1 MSAGAS
7 ERIELV
13 GTQGPISIRVWAR
26 NDPARVVVIA
36 HGYGE
41 HIDRYEHVAQAL
53 RARGAEVIGPDHVG
67 HGHSEGDR
75 ALVSDMERIVDD
87 LRAVVELA
95 GARAPGSPVVLLGHS
110 MGGLLAIRYAQ
121 RFGEDLAGL
130 VITAPAVGLGP
141 VMAGWL
147 EGEIPDDP
155 IDPAVLSRDPSVGEA
170 YAADP
175 LVYHG
180 GWKRPT
186 LDAFRRA
193 DEAIAAGPGFGALPV
208 LYVHGAADQ
217 LVPIDLA
224 RPVVQR
230 LGGENV
236 TERALDDARHEVLNE
251 IDQDETIALVADF
264 AERVA

>member
-1 MSAGAS
+1 MSGGAG
-7 ERIELV
+7 ERIELE
-13 GTQGPISIRVWAR
+13 GTEGRISIRVWPR
-26 NDPARVVVIA
+26 DDPARVVVVA

-41 HIDRYEHVAQAL
+41 HVDRYEHVAQAL
-53 RARGAEVIGPDHVG
+53 RARGAEVIGPDHLG
-67 HGHSEGDR
+67 HGRSAGDR
-75 ALVSDMERIVDD
+75 AVVADMERIVED

-121 RFGEDLAGL
+121 RFGEELAGL
-130 VITAPAVGLGP
+130 VITGPAVGLGP
-141 VMAGWL
+141 VISDWL
-147 EGEIPDDP
+147 EGKIPDDP
-155 IDPAVLSRDPSVGEA
+155 IDPAVLSRDPSVGAA
-170 YAADP
+170 YAEDP

-217 LVPIDLA
+217 LVPVDLA
-224 RPVVQR
+224 RPAVQR
-230 LGGENV
+230 LGGEDV
-236 TERALDDARHEVLNE
+236 TERVIDDARHEVFNE
-251 IDQDETIALVADF
+251 LDQDETIGLVADF
-264 AERVA
+264 VERVA